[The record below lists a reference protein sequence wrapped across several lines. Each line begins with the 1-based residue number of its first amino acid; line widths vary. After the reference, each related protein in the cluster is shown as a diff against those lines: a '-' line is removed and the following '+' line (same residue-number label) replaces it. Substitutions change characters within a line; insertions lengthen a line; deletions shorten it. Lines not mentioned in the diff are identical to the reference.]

1 MSHGSFWCFFLP
13 SSSPSLPPAFPSL
26 KLRYSPFLFKS
37 ISGFFQVQYPLI
49 GLPRWHSRKWIHP
62 KMQETKRCGF
72 NLWVRNICWIRKWKP
87 ILLFLPGEFHGQRSL
102 MGYSPWGCKEADIT
116 EHTHTHT
123 HTHKHWLPVLIHLKL
138 FTTRKMKL
146 SVVPSYHPSPWLCP
160 GLTTLVLWVKKAF
173 RRFISNKYKWENG
186 TIFTISRDIIV
197 WKFHQSWSRC
207 LKTWVW
213 VQVLILRDCRS

>member
-1 MSHGSFWCFFLP
+1 MVFFRC
-13 SSSPSLPPAFPSL
+13 STHWSG
-26 KLRYSPFLFKS
+26 FLGGTVVNESTQKCRRQRDVGS
-37 ISGFFQVQYPLI
+37 ISGSGTSAELENGNPFCYSCLENSMDRGVWRATVH
-49 GLPRWHSRKWIHP
+49 GVA
-62 KMQETKRCGF
+62 KRQTQLST
-72 NLWVRNICWIRKWKP
+72 N
-87 ILLFLPGEFHGQRSL
+87 
-102 MGYSPWGCKEADIT
+102 T
-116 EHTHTHT
+116 HTHTHT
-123 HTHKHWLPVLIHLKL
+123 HTHKHCLPVLIHLKL